1 MAIPVV
7 AELWEDVNF
16 GGSRRTIIE
25 DTSYVGFQGF
35 NDKTS
40 SIKVHPG
47 PDYAAWKAAN
57 NGREPVVGFY
67 EHLNF
72 GGGSLLLTAGE
83 YPNIHL
89 GYNFG
94 DVISSVRFNPSRSS
108 RCSVRRYE
116 RSKKVRDID
125 GGNLGARPKPPF

>member
-94 DVISSVRFNPSRSS
+94 DVISSVRFNPAP
-108 RCSVRRYE
+108 
-116 RSKKVRDID
+116 
-125 GGNLGARPKPPF
+125 GGPRPIAPIRLIVELFKDA